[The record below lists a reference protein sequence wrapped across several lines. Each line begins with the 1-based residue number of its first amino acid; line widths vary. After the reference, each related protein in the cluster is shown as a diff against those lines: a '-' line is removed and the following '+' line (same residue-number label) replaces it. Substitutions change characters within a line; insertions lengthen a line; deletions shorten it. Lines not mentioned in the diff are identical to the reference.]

1 MITIKQISITD
12 LSTDAIV
19 NAANEHLQAGGGV
32 CGAIF
37 SAAGYDKLQAACDVF
52 KHCDTGSAVITSGFC
67 LKAKYVIHAVG
78 PIWRGGQ
85 NGEPQALY
93 NAYKRSLEL
102 AAENGCRSIGFPLI
116 SAGIYGYPLEDAWRQ
131 ALQACL
137 DFDKSSAIGIEI
149 VFAVLDKRIIDT
161 GNKVLA
167 ELNASSSRCNT
178 SFEHILISGRQVD
191 AVFFHLP
198 NELYGF
204 LSNWY
209 MSPFDLDGVHYSSME
224 QYIMYQKCIL
234 FGDQATAKKV
244 VLTDD
249 PSEQQKLGKLCTGY
263 INGVWAGARQAIAIR
278 GLLAKFSQN
287 ADLREQLLDTKEAY
301 LVECAHSDKIWAC
314 GIRLNESERFD
325 ATKWTGQNILGFALM
340 EVRSIIKAK
349 KSI

>member
-131 ALQACL
+131 VIQACQ
-137 DFDKSSAIGIEI
+137 DYENSTGHSMEI
-149 VFAVLDKRIIDT
+149 VFAVLDKRIIEM
-161 GNKVLA
+161 GNKVLID
-167 ELNASSSRCNT
+167 LGYTGRGT
-178 SFEHILISGRQVD
+178 SFEHLLLSGQQVN

-198 NELYGF
+198 KEPYGF

-209 MSPFDLDGVHYSSME
+209 LSPFDLDGIHYSSME

-234 FGDQATAKKV
+234 FGDQDTAQKV
-244 VLTDD
+244 LLTND

-263 INGVWAGARQAIAIR
+263 INDVWAGARQAIAVR

-287 ADLREQLLDTKEAY
+287 ADLKKQLLDTKDAY

-314 GIRLNESERFD
+314 GIRLNESKRFD

-340 EVRSIIKAK
+340 EVRSMLKY
-349 KSI
+349 

>member
-1 MITIKQISITD
+1 MITIKQISITE

-37 SAAGYDKLQAACDVF
+37 SAAGYDKLEAACDVF
-52 KHCDTGSAVITSGFC
+52 KHCDTGSAVITSGFD
-67 LKAKYVIHAVG
+67 LKAKYIIHAVG

-102 AAENGCRSIGFPLI
+102 ATENGCRSIGFPLI
-116 SAGIYGYPLEDAWRQ
+116 SAGIYGYPIEDAWRQ
-131 ALQACL
+131 AIQACK
-137 DFDKSSAIGIEI
+137 DFEKKAGHSIEI

-161 GNKVLA
+161 GL
-167 ELNASSSRCNT
+167 EILNEMESATRNF
-178 SFEHILISGRQVD
+178 SFDHLLLSGRPVD

-198 NELYGF
+198 EESYGF

-209 MSPFDLDGVHYSSME
+209 LSPFDLDGGHYSSME
-224 QYIMYQKCIL
+224 QYIMYQKCVL
-234 FGDQATAKKV
+234 FGDQTTARKV
-244 VLTDD
+244 LLTDN

-263 INGVWAGARQAIAIR
+263 INGIWAGARQAIAMR

-287 ADLREQLLDTKEAY
+287 ATLKKQLLDTKDAY
-301 LVECAHSDKIWAC
+301 LVECAHSDRIWAC

-325 ATKWTGQNILGFALM
+325 AAKWTGQNILGFALM
-340 EVRSIIKAK
+340 EVRRMLQNS
-349 KSI
+349 

>member
-52 KHCDTGSAVITSGFC
+52 KHCDTGSAVITSGFD

-78 PIWRGGQ
+78 PIWRGGN
-85 NGEPQALY
+85 NGEPKALY

-102 AAENGCRSIGFPLI
+102 ATENGCRSIGFPLI

-131 ALQACL
+131 AIQACQ
-137 DFDKSSAIGIEI
+137 DFQKNAEHSIKI

-161 GNKVLA
+161 GLEIIN
-167 ELNASSSRCNT
+167 ELESAARSL
-178 SFEHILISGRQVD
+178 SFDRLLISGRQVD

-198 NELYGF
+198 EEPYGF

-209 MSPFDLDGVHYSSME
+209 LSQIDLDGVHYSSME
-224 QYIMYQKCIL
+224 QYIMYQKCVL
-234 FGDQATAKKV
+234 FGDRTTARNV
-244 VLTDD
+244 LLTDD
-249 PSEQQKLGKLCTGY
+249 PSEQQKLGKLCSGY
-263 INGVWAGARQAIAIR
+263 INGIWGGARQAIAIR

-287 ADLREQLLDTKEAY
+287 ADLKEQLLNTNDAY

-325 ATKWTGQNILGFALM
+325 ASKWTGQNILGFSLM
-340 EVRSIIKAK
+340 SVREIIKRIMK
-349 KSI
+349 

>member
-37 SAAGYDKLQAACDVF
+37 SAAGYDKLQAACDKI
-52 KHCDTGSAVITSGFC
+52 KHCDTGSAVITSGFD
-67 LKAKYVIHAVG
+67 LKAKYIIHAVG

-102 AAENGCRSIGFPLI
+102 AAENECRSIGFPLI
-116 SAGIYGYPLEDAWRQ
+116 SAGIFGYPLEDAWRQ

-137 DFDKSSAIGIEI
+137 DFDQSTASNIKII
-149 VFAVLDKRIIDT
+149 FAVLDNRIIET
-161 GNKVLA
+161 GKKILA
-167 ELNASSSRCNT
+167 EVESSKSSSCT
-178 SFEHILISGRQVD
+178 HFEQLLISGRQID

-198 NELYGF
+198 QEPYGF

-209 MSPFDLDGVHYSSME
+209 LSQFDLDGVHYSSME
-224 QYIMYQKCIL
+224 QYIMYQKCVL

-244 VLTDD
+244 LLTDV
-249 PSEQQKLGKLCTGY
+249 PSEQQKLGKLCSGY
-263 INGVWAGARQAIAIR
+263 INGVWAGARQAIAMR

-287 ADLREQLLDTKEAY
+287 ADLKEQLLNTSEAY

-314 GIRLNESERFD
+314 GIRLTESERFD

-340 EVRSIIKAK
+340 EVRRMLQNS
-349 KSI
+349 

>member
-1 MITIKQISITD
+1 MITIKQISITE

-37 SAAGYDKLQAACDVF
+37 SAAGYDKLQAACDVL
-52 KHCDTGSAVITSGFC
+52 KHCDTGSAVITSGFD
-67 LKAKYVIHAVG
+67 LKAKYIIHAVG

-116 SAGIYGYPLEDAWRQ
+116 SAGIYGYPLKDAWKQ
-131 ALQACL
+131 AVQACL
-137 DFDKSSAIGIEI
+137 DFEKSTAHSMEI

-161 GNKVLA
+161 GLEILN
-167 ELNASSSRCNT
+167 ELESSSSSL
-178 SFEHILISGRQVD
+178 SFNHLLISGRQVD

-198 NELYGF
+198 QEPYGF

-209 MSPFDLDGVHYSSME
+209 ISPFDLDNIHYSSME

-234 FGDQATAKKV
+234 FGDHATAKKV
-244 VLTDD
+244 LLTDD
-249 PSEQQKLGKLCTGY
+249 PYEQQKLGKLCAGY
-263 INGVWAGARQAIAIR
+263 INGVWAGARQAIAMR

-287 ADLREQLLDTKEAY
+287 ADLREQLLDTKNAY

-314 GIRLNESERFD
+314 GIRLNETQRFD
-325 ATKWTGQNILGFALM
+325 ASQWQGQNILGFALM
-340 EVRSIIKAK
+340 EIREIIKM
-349 KSI
+349 S